1 MLLDL
6 REKVRNSKP
15 IKYTLITV
23 ISIPFALVGIGS
35 YLSGGGAPPVA
46 EVDGVEI
53 SQGALEQA
61 YRFQR
66 SQLARMFGGQLP
78 EGLGNEQLLREQAR
92 DQLIDQQIVQAA
104 AESAGFAVGDET
116 LGRAIQSNPAFQ
128 LDGQFDQDTYLRTAS
143 VRSGSAAAF
152 EESLRA
158 QTALSQFS
166 EGLVESAFT
175 LPSEA
180 ARLEALQNQTR
191 TVDLLTLSLS
201 SLQDTL
207 EVSDED
213 VQAYFDEN
221 ADTFEFPDRAKVQY
235 VELNASAQAE
245 SIDILDEDALAY
257 YESNKRSYITPEQR
271 SASHILL
278 AADGDSEVAEKTT
291 LAEEIKQRVEAGE
304 TFADLA
310 SEFSDDLGSADVGG
324 SLGPILPGQMVPE
337 FEAAVNA
344 LSEVGAV
351 SDPVITQFGVHLI
364 KLDDITPESGKPF
377 EEVKEEI
384 VATMQQSQADSEFNT
399 LRTIME
405 ETAFDFSD
413 ELDTVAAE
421 TGLEVVTTD
430 WVDVE
435 SDNGPLLSNPALLQV
450 VFSDEVLLDGLNSEV
465 IEIAPRHVVT
475 LRVLDS
481 EGPRPKT
488 IDDVRDE
495 IVATLKRERAAEQLD
510 TLASELSEQL
520 SAGESVTALAE
531 AEELA
536 SATVEEV
543 IERRGSLVDPTA
555 VNAIF
560 EAPKPSEDQPT
571 IDVITASNGDRVVY
585 ALRSVGVAE
594 TESESTELTVANPR
608 SGNAAFSAMVQS
620 MRDRAS
626 ISIDDDALVPGA
638 GGYGY

>member
-66 SQLARMFGGQLP
+66 SQLSRMFGGQLP

-92 DQLIDQQIVQAA
+92 DQLIDQQIVQTA

-116 LGRAIQSNPAFQ
+116 LGRAIQNNPAFQ

-166 EGLVESAFT
+166 EGLIESAFT

-180 ARLEALQNQTR
+180 ARISALQSQTR

-245 SIDILDEDALAY
+245 TIDILDEDALAY

-278 AADGDSEVAEKTT
+278 AADGDSEVAEKTE
-291 LAEEIKQRVEAGE
+291 LASEIKARIEAGE

-310 SEFSDDLGSADVGG
+310 SEFSDDPGSADVGG

-344 LSEVGAV
+344 LGDVASV
-351 SDPVITQFGVHLI
+351 SDPVITQYGVHLI
-364 KLDDITPESGKPF
+364 KLDAIQPESGKPF

-488 IDDVRDE
+488 VDDVREE

-510 TLASELSEQL
+510 TLAADLREKVM
-520 SAGESVTALAE
+520 AGESVEALADG
-531 AEELA
+531 EELA
-536 SATVEEV
+536 TATVEEV
-543 IERRGSLVDPTA
+543 IERRGSSVDPTA

-560 EAPKPSEDQPT
+560 EAPKPSNEKPT
-571 IDVITASNGDRVVY
+571 IDVLTASNGDRVVY
-585 ALRSVGVAE
+585 ALRAVGVAE
-594 TESESTELTVANPR
+594 PAEEQAEVTVANPR
-608 SGNAAFSAMVQS
+608 SGNTAFSAMVQS
-620 MRDRAS
+620 MRARAS
-626 ISIDDDALVPGA
+626 VSVDDDALIPGA

>member
-6 REKVRNSKP
+6 REKIRNSKP

-66 SQLARMFGGQLP
+66 AQLSRMFGGQLP
-78 EGLGNEQLLREQAR
+78 EGLANEQLLREQAR
-92 DQLIDQQIVQAA
+92 DQLIDQQVVQAA

-116 LGRAIQSNPAFQ
+116 LGRAIQNNPAFQ

-166 EGLVESAFT
+166 EGLIESAFT

-180 ARLEALQNQTR
+180 ARISALLNQTR

-201 SLQDTL
+201 SLQGTL

-221 ADTFEFPDRAKVQY
+221 AGTFEFPGRAKVQY
-235 VELNASAQAE
+235 VELNARDQAE
-245 SIDILDEDALAY
+245 TIDILDEDALAY

-278 AADGDSEVAEKTT
+278 AADGDSEVAEKTA
-291 LAEEIKQRVEAGE
+291 LAAEIKARIEAGE

-310 SEFSDDLGSADVGG
+310 SEFSDDPGSADVGG
-324 SLGPILPGQMVPE
+324 NLGPILPGQMVPE

-344 LSEVGAV
+344 LGDVASV
-351 SDPVITQFGVHLI
+351 SDPVITQYGVHLI
-364 KLDDITPESGKPF
+364 KLDAIQPESGKPF
-377 EEVKEEI
+377 DEVKEEI

-405 ETAFDFSD
+405 ETAFDFSG

-435 SDNGPLLSNPALLQV
+435 SDNGALLSNPALLQV

-465 IEIAPRHVVT
+465 IEVAPRHVVT
-475 LRVLDS
+475 LRVVES

-488 IDDVRDE
+488 VDDVREE

-510 TLASELSEQL
+510 TLAAELREKVM
-520 SAGESVTALAE
+520 AGESVEALADG
-531 AEELA
+531 EELA

-543 IERRGSLVDPTA
+543 IERRGSSVDPTA

-560 EAPKPSEDQPT
+560 EAPKPSDDQPT
-571 IDVITASNGDRVVY
+571 IDVLTASNGDRIVY

-594 TESESTELTVANPR
+594 TAEELAEVTVANPR
-608 SGNAAFSAMVQS
+608 SGNTAFSAMVES
-620 MRDRAS
+620 MRARAS
-626 ISIDDDALVPGA
+626 VSVDDDALIPGA
-638 GGYGY
+638 VGSGY